1 MANERIESGRVG
13 LQMSGGNVPMVQ
25 VQQQPVDYVGFRA
38 QAQTASSLA
47 QVLDRM
53 GSTTFKLA
61 EERQTEAGLKYV
73 AENPPTAQQIQQA
86 KEGNLEPL
94 NISGGFNVFDK
105 AVRKARSIEL
115 AGHFEMEYRNKAA
128 DLLEEAK
135 KGTMPSEQIA
145 QKLNAVADGFVKSL
159 SAVDGDAALK
169 FRASSANDGY
179 RVVAA
184 ARENEMVANRQ
195 KNMIKLEQDF
205 KNGSKLLFQEMKN
218 NAFIDSTTG
227 QRISLAERINLEKDT
242 FLKRAAAFGGTQA
255 SNEFEKKFEQ
265 ELSAMKSEIISEAA
279 DNGEFGGTQQGLIA
293 AINGSHTTKTVNP
306 DGSVTVIPGKY
317 TELLESM
324 SMVEKKALRIEARR
338 VQNEK
343 DAARKDDNELQTE
356 QDQKDFAA
364 NESNYMLTGNQKA
377 LNAMRA
383 IAIRNPKAGS
393 ISHVEKLPQSR
404 QSNQP
409 DNFWG
414 MIKVKDDIKSG
425 LIKTTADLQ
434 NSMSKNGVA
443 AKHANDLYSFIDTD
457 KKRDEQDVERI
468 ARGVAKLVPGSTN
481 ISARQQADYYQFNDD
496 VRKNH
501 EQAFE
506 KWKADGSKGLPP
518 QKKDIA
524 EQLVAV
530 RRDSKVSNEI
540 DNTVKLLNERYSKV
554 LGRDFSD
561 SSSVDQDL
569 RDAMKLKKLTD
580 PQIKEIETYL
590 EGIAKKRAARDSINL
605 GAK

>member
-25 VQQQPVDYVGFRA
+25 VQQQPVDYIGFRA
-38 QAQTASSLA
+38 QAQTANSLS

-53 GSTTFKLA
+53 GNTMFKLA

-73 AENPPTAQQIQQA
+73 AENPPTAEQIQQA
-86 KEGNLEPL
+86 KNGNLEPL

-135 KGTMPSEQIA
+135 NGTLPSDQIA
-145 QKLNAVADGFVKSL
+145 QKLNSVADGFVKSL
-159 SAVDGDAALK
+159 SQVDGDAALK

-205 KNGSKLLFQEMKN
+205 KNGSKLLLQEMKN
-218 NAFIDSTTG
+218 NAFVDPTTG
-227 QRISLAERINLEKDT
+227 QRISLAERISVEKDT

-255 SNEFEKKFEQ
+255 ANEFEKRFEQ

-279 DNGEFGGTQQGLIA
+279 DNGEFGGTQQGLIF
-293 AINGSHTTKTVNP
+293 AINNSHTTKAINP

-317 TELLESM
+317 TELIESM
-324 SMVEKKALRIEARR
+324 SMVEKKALRVEARR

-343 DAARKDDNELQTE
+343 DAARKDDMELQTE
-356 QDQKDFAA
+356 QDSKDFAA
-364 NESNYMLTGNQKA
+364 NESRFMLTGDQKA

-393 ISHVEKLPQSR
+393 ISHVEKLPQAR

-414 MIKVKDDIKSG
+414 MIKVKDEIKNG
-425 LIKTTADLQ
+425 IIKTSADLQ
-434 NSMSKNGVA
+434 TSMAKNGVG
-443 AKHANDLYSFIDTD
+443 AKHANDLYAFIDTD
-457 KKRDEQDVERI
+457 TRRDEQEVEKI
-468 ARGVAKLVPGSTN
+468 ARGVVKLIPGSTN
-481 ISARQQADYYQFNDD
+481 ITARQQADYYQFTDD

-501 EQAFE
+501 EKAFE
-506 KWKADGSKGLPP
+506 TWKAEGSKGLPP
-518 QKKDIA
+518 NKKDVA
-524 EQLVAV
+524 EKLVAL
-530 RRDSKVSNEI
+530 RRDSKAAKEI
-540 DNTVKLLNERYSKV
+540 DNTVSYLNQTYSKK

-561 SSSVDQDL
+561 SSSLDQDL
-569 RDAMKLKKLTD
+569 RDAMKAKKFTD
-580 PQIKEIETYL
+580 QEVKDIESYL
-590 EGIAKKRAARDSINL
+590 DGLAKKRVARDSINL

>member
-38 QAQTASSLA
+38 QAQTASTLA

-53 GSTTFKLA
+53 GNTTFKLA

-73 AENPPTAQQIQQA
+73 AENPPTREQIEQA
-86 KEGNLEPL
+86 KNGNLEPL

-135 KGTMPSEQIA
+135 LGKLPSDQIA
-145 QKLNAVADGFVKSL
+145 QKLNSVADGFVKSL
-159 SAVDGDAALK
+159 SQVDGDAALK

-195 KNMIKLEQDF
+195 KNMIKLEEDF
-205 KNGSKLLFQEMKN
+205 KNGSRLLLQEMKN
-218 NAFIDSTTG
+218 SAFVDPTTG
-227 QRISLAERINLEKDT
+227 QRISLAERIAVEKET
-242 FLKRAAAFGGTQA
+242 FLKRASAFGGQQA
-255 SNEFEKKFEQ
+255 VNEFEKRFEQ

-293 AINGSHTTKTVNP
+293 AINNSHTTKVVNP
-306 DGSVTVIPGKY
+306 DGTVTVIPGKY
-317 TELLESM
+317 TELIESM
-324 SMVEKKALRIEARR
+324 SMVEKKALRVEARR

-343 DAARKDDNELQTE
+343 DDARKADLELQTE
-356 QDQKDFAA
+356 QDSREAA
-364 NESNYMLTGNQKA
+364 RLESEFILTGNQKA
-377 LNAMRA
+377 LNSLRA
-383 IAIRNPKAGS
+383 IAIKNPKAVS
-393 ISHVEKLPQSR
+393 ISHVERLTKER

-414 MIKVKDDIKSG
+414 MIRVKNEIENGLVETPEQLQKSM
-425 LIKTTADLQ
+425 A
-434 NSMSKNGVA
+434 KNGVA
-443 AKHANDLYSFIDTD
+443 AKHANDLYSYIRSDTR
-457 KKRDEQDVERI
+457 RDSNDVEKI
-468 ARGVAKLVPGSTN
+468 ARGVVKLVPGSTN
-481 ISARQQADYYQFNDD
+481 VTARQQTEYYKFLDD
-496 VRKNH
+496 VRVNYQSSLDAWKN
-501 EQAFE
+501 E
-506 KWKADGSKGLPP
+506 GSKGLPP
-518 QKKDIA
+518 SKKDIA
-524 EQLVAV
+524 EKLVAI
-530 RRDSKVSNEI
+530 RRDSNVSKEI
-540 DNTVKLLNERYSKV
+540 NNTVSFLNQTYSKR
-554 LGRDFSD
+554 LGIDFSD
-561 SSSVDQDL
+561 SSSLDQDL
-569 RDAMKLKKLTD
+569 RDAMKAKKFT
-580 PQIKEIETYL
+580 PEEVKEIERYL
-590 EGIAKKRAARDSINL
+590 DGLAKKRLARDSINL

>member
-73 AENPPTAQQIQQA
+73 AENPPTAEQIQQA

-135 KGTMPSEQIA
+135 SGKLQSDQIA

-159 SAVDGDAALK
+159 SSVDGDAALK

-184 ARENEMVANRQ
+184 ARENEMVANRE
-195 KNMIKLEQDF
+195 KNMIKLKQDF
-205 KNGSKLLFQEMKN
+205 KNGSKLLRQEIKN
-218 NAFIDSTTG
+218 NAFVDPTTG
-227 QRISLAERINLEKDT
+227 QRISLEERISVERET

-255 SNEFEKKFEQ
+255 ANQFEKEFEQ
-265 ELSAMKSEIISEAA
+265 ELSAIKSEIISEAA
-279 DNGEFGGTQQGLIA
+279 DNGEFGGTQQGLIS
-293 AINGSHTTKTVNP
+293 AINSSHTTKIVNP
-306 DGSVTVIPGKY
+306 DGSVTVIPGKF

-324 SMVEKKALRIEARR
+324 TMVEKKALRIEARR

-356 QDQKDFAA
+356 QDQKDAA
-364 NESNYMLTGNQKA
+364 ALESKFMLTGDTKA
-377 LNAMRA
+377 LNSLRA
-383 IAIRNPKAGS
+383 IAIKNPKAVS
-393 ISHVEKLPQSR
+393 ISHVEKLHQAR

-409 DNFWG
+409 DNYFG
-414 MIKVKDDIKSG
+414 MVRVLDEIKNG
-425 LIKTTADLQ
+425 LVTNQADLQ
-434 NSMSKNGVA
+434 KSMSKNGVA
-443 AKHANDLYSFIDTD
+443 PKHAVDLYKSIDPETR
-457 KKRDEQDVERI
+457 RDEQEVDKA
-468 ARGVAKLVPGSTN
+468 ARDVAKLVPGSTN
-481 ISARQQADYYQFNDD
+481 ATSRQQAEYFKFKDA
-496 VRKNH
+496 VRLNH
-501 EQAFE
+501 E
-506 KWKADGSKGLPP
+506 KAVEQWRTDGSKGMPP
-518 QKKDIA
+518 QKKEIA
-524 EQLVAV
+524 EQLIEK
-530 RRDSKVSNEI
+530 RRKSDYTNKI
-540 DNTVKLLNERYSKV
+540 DNTVKYLNDKY
-554 LGRDFSD
+554 
-561 SSSVDQDL
+561 
-569 RDAMKLKKLTD
+569 
-580 PQIKEIETYL
+580 
-590 EGIAKKRAARDSINL
+590 AARLGITFDDSAEYTDDLKAALASKKFTAAEQKDIEAYIKALRKNADDRNNINL
-605 GAK
+605 GK